1 MSIVCLQYSR
11 FTVRR
16 KQMKVSYKNFV
27 GKVSQAGSLMIEA
40 MAMLALISLVTPTLY
55 KKSAERTTE
64 LQDINTAT
72 NLRTVMKAVD
82 NYVTA
87 NYQSLLEDQL
97 QADGST
103 FEIDL
108 DDSGVTGGIHDYFP
122 YGYNFD
128 NLKNFGTPK
137 IVLKRQGLSITS
149 FVQLPKKTDIGEM
162 RAARIA
168 SMVGS
173 NGGYV
178 NGDKD
183 ALGVGGIWS
192 LTQSELNNLG
202 FDTNKGSIVVAS
214 SDAINSAATGALE
227 NEKYLQRTRVESADQ
242 LWRNTMTT
250 DLYMG
255 GVAGADDMYKIL
267 GVDQLIM
274 GSTDTA
280 ANDETLVLTDNT
292 QGGGSAWMA
301 GTLSALSDAF
311 TVSGDVDNP
320 VVELTGANPILSVVN
335 DTGNVLSADNET
347 VRFYGNDGG
356 TGVEILSNT
365 KELNTDY
372 ATLIDSTLTTSGDTT
387 LATNDGTI
395 FQAGPAGSYI
405 NADDTSISLLDGN
418 VTVSKGAAEG
428 AASVTDIKTGQT
440 NITGKTVV
448 GTGDDGTRRVVTD
461 PQLAV
466 KGSAYVRDNLE
477 VGDTLYADKF
487 NTLELHAGGADF
499 TDNLQKRW
507 LHATADGVSV
517 TNPDLATDNTILN
530 IDRTT
535 TYLTGPDGYN
545 AGASPAVELGSTT
558 AQMRGASEAEVYTT
572 DATGKVNLQ
581 RGALVLSQT
590 AEADTNTVDI
600 DANVTTVKSEEFKV
614 AGEST
619 DADIG
624 LRNTLYVDTRGSGE
638 ATVNAG
644 LVQVYDETGDKNV
657 LKIQPDGLTGSGT
670 ATVELDP
677 ETLLLSDVV
686 NEDMSHGIVEFN
698 LDYSVNPTM
707 DPATTGEADQDP
719 SGIYIRR
726 GAITINDT
734 SESGGGYGAGQG
746 YGFLEAS
753 RFVSNVRLADGSIA
767 NPDEGDST
775 DYSNSKYYSGGS
787 YTPYDRYM
795 VNPAYTSVMHD
806 IKLTTRGGARL
817 SDILPDFINKG
828 IYVVNNTY
836 KDDGSVNLDD
846 IPVSVSGNRLTI
858 SGASEV
864 SGTLSGANMWASPFL
879 GVVPAPQCPP
889 GHARVI
895 TITPAGFLMAQ
906 AGQITRT
913 AHHVQ
918 NNDGSERFVVDE
930 YNQANNLGDVV
941 VPQNATVTGA
951 QYRQD
956 SFYDAG
962 GNEQTIYYLG
972 YGTEPNMTYDG
983 NTYAPQPLYFQQST
997 WLKSAVQA
1005 VQTEGTH
1012 NCNGVGQPS
1021 CGDSFVGWAAIM
1033 GFAYPGSLY
1042 GDIIRK
1048 VTGSTA
1054 DPSSI
1059 YWNVFPVR
1067 AQTLEAY
1074 ATVYCYFDRTNLY
1087 GSGNNSNYTD
1097 QYDQLNNFRKGY
1109 EKPSSGYLDRLED
1122 PALKY
1127 NNPW

>member
-1 MSIVCLQYSR
+1 
-11 FTVRR
+11 
-16 KQMKVSYKNFV
+16 MKTSYKNFV
-27 GKVSQAGSLMIEA
+27 GRIGQAGSLMIEA

-82 NYVTA
+82 SYVTA

-108 DDSGVTGGIHDYFP
+108 NDGGITGGIHDYFP

-137 IVLKRQGLSITS
+137 VVLKRQGLSITS
-149 FVQLPKKTDIGEM
+149 FVQLPKKMDIGEM

-178 NGDKD
+178 NGDKE

-192 LTQSELNNLG
+192 LTQSELNDLG
-202 FDTNKGSIVVAS
+202 FDSNKGSIVVAS

-267 GVDQLIM
+267 GVDQLII
-274 GSTDTA
+274 GSTDTTDNPEA
-280 ANDETLVLTDNT
+280 LVLIKTD
-292 QGGGSAWMA
+292 QSDGSAWME
-301 GTLSALSDAF
+301 GTLSALSGAF
-311 TVSGDVDNP
+311 SISGGVDNP
-320 VVELTGANPILSVVN
+320 IMELTGTDPMLMVS
-335 DTGNVLSADNET
+335 TPTSNVLLMTEDSAQ
-347 VRFYGNDGG
+347 FFGG
-356 TGVEILSNT
+356 GGSTGVQISPNSAQFFGGGGSTGVQISPDT

-372 ATLIDSTLTTSGDTT
+372 ATLINSTLTASGDTSV
-387 LATNDGTI
+387 ATGGGTT
-395 FQAGPAGSYI
+395 FQAGPDGAYI
-405 NADDTSISLLDGN
+405 EADASNISLLDGN

-428 AASVTDIKTGQT
+428 ATSLTEIKTTQ
-440 NITGKTVV
+440 TVV
-448 GTGDDGTRRVVTD
+448 GTGKDGDRIVVTD

-466 KGSAYVRDNLE
+466 KGSVYVRNNLE
-477 VGDTLYADKF
+477 VGDTLYTNKF

-499 TDNLQKRW
+499 KDKNNRW
-507 LHATADGVSV
+507 LHATAGGVSV
-517 TNPDLATDNTILN
+517 TNPNPDLGVGDPILK
-530 IDRTT
+530 IDSTT
-535 TYLTGPDGYN
+535 TYLTGPDGYDG
-545 AGASPAVELGSTT
+545 GASPAVELGSTT
-558 AQMRGASEAEVYTT
+558 AQVRGETSAEIYTT
-572 DATGKVNLQ
+572 DTTGVVNIQ
-581 RGALVLSQT
+581 DGALKLNQT
-590 AEADTNTVDI
+590 AKAESNTVDI
-600 DANVTTVKSEEFKV
+600 DATVTTVKSDEFKV
-614 AGEST
+614 AGESS
-619 DADIG
+619 DADVG

-638 ATVNAG
+638 ATIQAG
-644 LVQVYDETGDKNV
+644 LIQVYDESGTKNV
-657 LKIQPDGLTGSGT
+657 LRIQPEGLTGDVAAT
-670 ATVELDP
+670 AQLD
-677 ETLLLSDVV
+677 TQTFLLSDISSSP
-686 NEDMSHGIVEFN
+686 DPDTGLAHGILEVN
-698 LDYSVNPTM
+698 LDYSVNPIT
-707 DPATTGEADQDP
+707 DSNNDDN
-719 SGIYIRR
+719 SIYIRR
-726 GAITINDT
+726 GAVTLNDF
-734 SESGGGYGAGQG
+734 SDPSGKYAANQG
-746 YGFLEAS
+746 YGYVEAS
-753 RFVSNVRLADGSIA
+753 RFVSNARLSDASSTIA
-767 NPDEGDST
+767 NPEIGAAGDYT
-775 DYSNSKYYSGGS
+775 NTNYYNG
-787 YTPYDRYM
+787 PRVAYDKYM

-836 KDDGSVNLDD
+836 KDDGGVDLNNIDVG
-846 IPVSVSGNRLTI
+846 ISGNQITV

-913 AHHVQ
+913 AHHVS
-918 NNDGSERFVVDE
+918 NKDGSERFVVDE
-930 YNQANNLGDVV
+930 YNQANRLGDVNV
-941 VPQNATVTGA
+941 AENATVTGA
-951 QYRQD
+951 QYRED

-962 GNEQTIYYLG
+962 GNQQTIYYLG
-972 YGTEPNMTYDG
+972 YGAEPNMTYG
-983 NTYAPQPLYFQQST
+983 GSTYAPQPLYFQQST

-1005 VQTEGTH
+1005 VQTSSPH
-1012 NCNGVGQPS
+1012 NCNGVGQPACS
-1021 CGDSFVGWAAIM
+1021 DNFVGWAAIM

-1048 VTGSTA
+1048 VTGENA
-1054 DPSSI
+1054 DSSSI

-1074 ATVYCYFDRTNLY
+1074 ATVYCYFDRMNLY
-1087 GSGNNSNYTD
+1087 GSGNNPDYTD
-1097 QYDQLNNFRKGY
+1097 QYDQLNNFRQGY
-1109 EKPSSGYLDRLED
+1109 KKPTGGYLDRLED

-1127 NNPW
+1127 NDPW

>member
-1 MSIVCLQYSR
+1 
-11 FTVRR
+11 
-16 KQMKVSYKNFV
+16 MKTSYKNFV
-27 GKVSQAGSLMIEA
+27 GRIGQAGSLMIEA

-82 NYVTA
+82 SYVTA

-108 DDSGVTGGIHDYFP
+108 NDGGITGGIHDYFP

-137 IVLKRQGLSITS
+137 VVLKRQGLSITS
-149 FVQLPKKTDIGEM
+149 FVQLPKKMDIGEM

-178 NGDKD
+178 NGDKE

-192 LTQSELNNLG
+192 LTQSELNDLG
-202 FDTNKGSIVVAS
+202 FDSNKGSIVVAS

-274 GSTDTA
+274 GSTDTTDNPEA
-280 ANDETLVLTDNT
+280 LVLTENARD
-292 QGGGSAWMA
+292 GGSAWMA
-301 GTLSALSDAF
+301 GTLSALSGAF
-311 TVSGDVDNP
+311 SISGGVDNP
-320 VVELTGANPILSVVN
+320 IMELTGTDPMLVVS
-335 DTGNVLSADNET
+335 TPTSNVLLMTEDSAQ
-347 VRFYGNDGG
+347 FFGG
-356 TGVEILSNT
+356 GGSTGVRISPNT

-372 ATLIDSTLTTSGDTT
+372 ATLINSTLTASGDTSV
-387 LATNDGTI
+387 ATGDGTT
-395 FQAGPAGSYI
+395 FQAGPDGAYI
-405 NADDTSISLLDGN
+405 TADASNISLLDGN

-428 AASVTDIKTGQT
+428 ATSLTEIKTGQT
-440 NITGKTVV
+440 NITGKAVV

-477 VGDTLYADKF
+477 VGNTLYADKF

-499 TDNLQKRW
+499 TDNIDKRW

-517 TNPDLATDNTILN
+517 TNPDPGVGDPILK

-545 AGASPAVELGSTT
+545 GGASPAVELGSTT
-558 AQMRGASEAEVYTT
+558 AQVRGTTGAEIYTT
-572 DATGKVNLQ
+572 ESSGVVDIQ
-581 RGALVLSQT
+581 RGALKLNQT
-590 AEADTNTVDI
+590 AKAENNTVDI
-600 DANVTTVKSEEFKV
+600 DANVTTVKSDEFKV
-614 AGEST
+614 AGESS
-619 DADIG
+619 DADVG

-638 ATVNAG
+638 ATIQAG
-644 LVQVYDETGDKNV
+644 LTQVYDESGTKNV
-657 LKIQPDGLTGSGT
+657 LRIQPEGLTGNEAAT
-670 ATVELDP
+670 AQLD
-677 ETLLLSDVV
+677 TQTFLLSDISSSP
-686 NEDMSHGIVEFN
+686 DPDTGLAHGILEVN
-698 LDYSVNPTM
+698 LDYSVSPTT
-707 DPATTGEADQDP
+707 DSNNDDN
-719 SGIYIRR
+719 SIYIRR
-726 GAITINDT
+726 GAVTLNDFSKT
-734 SESGGGYGAGQG
+734 GGGYEENQG
-746 YGFLEAS
+746 YGYIEAS
-753 RFVSNVRLADGSIA
+753 RFVSNVRLSDGSTIA
-767 NPDEGDST
+767 NPEIGAAGDYT
-775 DYSNSKYYSGGS
+775 NANYYNSARVA
-787 YTPYDRYM
+787 YDKYM

-836 KDDGSVNLDD
+836 KDDGGVDLNN
-846 IPVSVSGNRLTI
+846 IGVGISGNQITV

-906 AGQITRT
+906 AGQMTRT
-913 AHHVQ
+913 AHHVS
-918 NNDGSERFVVDE
+918 NKDGSDRFVVDE
-930 YNQANNLGDVV
+930 YNQANGLGDVV
-941 VPQNATVTGA
+941 VPDNAEITGA
-951 QYRQD
+951 QYRED
-956 SFYDAG
+956 SFYDSG
-962 GNEQTIYYLG
+962 GNQQTIYYLG
-972 YGTEPNMTYDG
+972 YGTEPNMTYGG

-1005 VQTEGTH
+1005 VQTSSPH
-1012 NCNGVGQPS
+1012 NCNGVGQPACS
-1021 CGDSFVGWAAIM
+1021 DSFVGWAAIM

-1048 VTGSTA
+1048 VTGENA
-1054 DPSSI
+1054 DSSSI

-1074 ATVYCYFDRTNLY
+1074 ATVYCYFDRMNLY
-1087 GSGNNSNYTD
+1087 GSGNNPDYTD
-1097 QYDQLNNFRKGY
+1097 QYDQLNNFRQGY
-1109 EKPSSGYLDRLED
+1109 KKPTGGYLDRLED

-1127 NNPW
+1127 NDPW